1 MISFI
6 FSIHKVLFEYQRE
19 GIQWLNSLY
28 ESGVGGILGDEMGLG
43 KTAQLCCH
51 FGSLAR
57 KQRKLRKKNG
67 IFLVVCP
74 ATVLQHWLKE
84 FHHWVGYLKDF
95 LMLNTYLFM
104 SRAFYTCIFVC
115 IHVGIHI
122 CGYSASIFAVEFLYW
137 VICIMTYV

>member
-1 MISFI
+1 VISFI

-19 GIQWLNSLY
+19 GVQWLSSLY

-57 KQRKLRKKNG
+57 KHRKLRKKNG

-84 FHHWVGYLKDF
+84 FHHWVGYLEDI
-95 LMLNTYLFM
+95 LMLYTYLFM
-104 SRAFYTCIFVC
+104 SRSFYICMYSYV
-115 IHVGIHI
+115 HI
-122 CGYSASIFAVEFLYW
+122 YAYIYDIPRSISSP
-137 VICIMTYV
+137 